1 MFFVISVWV
10 ICAIVAAIV
19 AGKKNRNGAG
29 WFFAALLL
37 TPLMLLIILALP
49 AEPGTEVQLAVRGLR
64 KCPFCAEEVKAEA
77 VVCKH
82 CGKDLPKM
90 QAEPE
95 AENLP
100 KCPSCSSP
108 VGREAFYCRC
118 GAVLR

>member
-1 MFFVISVWV
+1 MFFVISIWV

-29 WFFAALLL
+29 WFFAALFL

-49 AEPGTEVQLAVRGLR
+49 AAAGTEGQLAVRGLR

-77 VVCKH
+77 VICKH